1 MDLYGILSEASVG
14 NLYNLKTLSE
24 KDQLMNQLKFEYFQM
39 YKIKRKNWICIKK
52 KNLEFFKEKL
62 ELPSFI
68 GGICCCNLVIDK

>member
-1 MDLYGILSEASVG
+1 MEQKWFIPVLEKNIGMDLYGILSEASVG

-52 KNLEFFKEKL
+52 KKSGVF
-62 ELPSFI
+62 
-68 GGICCCNLVIDK
+68 